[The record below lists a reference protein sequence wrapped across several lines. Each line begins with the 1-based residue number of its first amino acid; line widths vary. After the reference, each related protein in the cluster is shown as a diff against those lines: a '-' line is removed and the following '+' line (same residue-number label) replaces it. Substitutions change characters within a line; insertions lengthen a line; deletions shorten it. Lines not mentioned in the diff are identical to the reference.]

1 MPEWLSFGLELAVVG
16 LIIVFAALTII
27 ATAVSLIRRGNDA
40 WQKHED
46 AQSEAA
52 TEKEQNIDTITLLLI
67 STAAATMIQGR
78 FHIKSIRR
86 ILPANAQRG
95 PWSLQGRAVLLGSH
109 VVSKKRQ

>member
-1 MPEWLSFGLELAVVG
+1 MPEWLSFGLELAVIG
-16 LIIVFAALTII
+16 LVIVFASLTII
-27 ATAVSLIRRGNDA
+27 SVAVSLIRRANDA

-46 AQSEAA
+46 AQADAA
-52 TEKEQNIDTITLLLI
+52 IHKEQNIDTITLLLI
-67 STAAATMIQGR
+67 SAAAATMIQGR

-86 ILPANAQRG
+86 ILPATAQRG